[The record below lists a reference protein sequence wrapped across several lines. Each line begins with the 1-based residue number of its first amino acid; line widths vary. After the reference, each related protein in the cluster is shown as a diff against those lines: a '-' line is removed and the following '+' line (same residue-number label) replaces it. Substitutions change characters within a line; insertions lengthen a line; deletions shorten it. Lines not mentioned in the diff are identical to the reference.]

1 MSSQVEP
8 EFRRFVP
15 LDEIE
20 EAGVVER
27 AIDAREEERSALAR
41 RFGLL
46 SLGALSA
53 DVTLRRLPGGPL
65 VRVDGRLVADVEQRC
80 VISLDPVADHID
92 EEFSETF
99 GPEGYVPPEETDE
112 EDLPETF
119 DPGGIDIGELVA
131 QHLALSLNPYPK
143 SPGAE
148 TAAIRRESPETGDEE
163 RRRPFA
169 GLGEMLKKR
178 R

>member
-1 MSSQVEP
+1 MSSRVEP
-8 EFRRFVP
+8 EFRRFVT

-27 AIDAREEERSALAR
+27 TIDAHEEERSALAR
-41 RFGLL
+41 RFDLL
-46 SLGALSA
+46 TLGALSA
-53 DVTLRRLPGGPL
+53 EVTLRRLPGGPL
-65 VRVDGRLVADVEQRC
+65 VRVDGRLVADLEQRC
-80 VISLDPVADHID
+80 VVSLAPVADRIE

-99 GPEGYVPPEETDE
+99 GPEGYEPPEEMEE

-131 QHLALSLNPYPK
+131 QHLALSLNPYPRA
-143 SPGAE
+143 PGAE
-148 TAAIRRESPETGDEE
+148 MPAGRRESRETGREE

-169 GLGEMLKKR
+169 GLDEMLKKR
-178 R
+178 H